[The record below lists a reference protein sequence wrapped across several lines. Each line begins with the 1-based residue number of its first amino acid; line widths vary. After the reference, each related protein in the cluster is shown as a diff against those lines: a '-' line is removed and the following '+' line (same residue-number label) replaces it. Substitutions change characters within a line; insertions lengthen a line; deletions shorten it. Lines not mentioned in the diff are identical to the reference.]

1 MSLAIRRSWTTDFN
15 CVSFIDYAASQ
26 AHFQSRVSEEDPR
39 RQQRR
44 GPGGQDAASEEDPR
58 RQRRGPGQD
67 FQNFQP
73 DVHQAPPQDFRYGRG
88 NAAPSQLGGADRTV
102 AAGARPKVSARDRG
116 WAPPVELGH
125 ASSPFGEGLGPPP
138 PMGSPGAA
146 GGGRGENFALGSRR
160 DRREDPPYMNSMDQ
174 MAPPYA
180 GDSHGGYDAQAYGG
194 RPAAVLQDSFNGNDA
209 RGSQGNLFGQRRQQF
224 SHDEGPPQQ
233 QQPRWAQARGPP
245 AVPDVPF
252 RGSHGGRDGGYP
264 DQGSYADRGGY
275 PNQGGYS
282 DRGGGYQDRGYP
294 DQGRP
299 DQGYDHGYPDQGQM
313 DMRDS
318 MQDRQ
323 MPRGPGGGGG
333 GQQPQQRRQAGGGK
347 AGGFPGEAFGEAS
360 IDHFRNGASRAAPHG
375 SSPGDLW
382 GGQGPDN
389 ASRPYGEAPSMP
401 RGAPLSMPGR
411 MQQDTQADAYA
422 EDYDEPRRAENNSK
436 GRRDPNAGSSAF
448 SGMSLED
455 SLVPK
460 RTERAVDRPPPAV
473 EENDFFG
480 RGNQM
485 QAITCKYHPASQP
498 APFQFYLP
506 AANVKKHQNS
516 SNAVDKHPFPTSR
529 NTHQHFTL
537 VPSKPLLSYP
547 ADVDRFFETDCGGEE
562 DRPPDVLSPGTMPQ
576 QKVKKQVYQMK
587 QCESQLLVDS
597 ADQATFRRLV
607 QEPSA
612 MPRVSR
618 RSLGSCAP
626 KPKWLLCPWL
636 SRKGGQ
642 LQPLSSLQKFVF
654 GTRQKLT
661 PPSWLP
667 QVQVPKNEPPAS
679 YSVPT
684 APPVQDGE
692 VVQSST
698 RGRSVCS
705 EVSRCPQLHG
715 DPSQR
720 PNATGEELR
729 HHAVKLEAW
738 INAGRPNQ
746 SRSGSASVG
755 VRAPSASGQSSVGAP
770 GALGPSLSRGTG
782 AMGSGASIGRATTRQ
797 RSIGRSKSGLASAAL
812 AAFTARGSS
821 GATLSSLRHS
831 SALKFA
837 PSQRSNRRV
846 AAQRADRTPERKCL
860 SFAD

>member
-1 MSLAIRRSWTTDFN
+1 TECFFLAVPSHQWAVWFYVPGRWRAASSQAFGPMAMPTDVRTMSPQETSQWCNSLALCGVKGRILRDLQETIIKNQIDGLFFDRMLRTNTLTDLGIEELNARMSLAIRRSWTTDFN

-485 QAITCKYHPASQP
+485 QAGRDVQPEPGRRQEDHFEEMSQP
-498 APFQFYLP
+498 ARRQQRDLFEDEGLRPGAEMDEVHSEPQGKPLHAAVRPPPRSRRPAPP
-506 AANVKKHQNS
+506 AA
-516 SNAVDKHPFPTSR
+516 D
-529 NTHQHFTL
+529 
-537 VPSKPLLSYP
+537 
-547 ADVDRFFETDCGGEE
+547 DGWGGQSLG
-562 DRPPDVLSPGTMPQ
+562 DALAPKGGMASASPGGGGSSGSGAPGGS
-576 QKVKKQVYQMK
+576 K
-587 QCESQLLVDS
+587 SS
-597 ADQATFRRLV
+597 AAAAAANGPDPGKTPDWIITWV
-607 QEPSA
+607 
-612 MPRVSR
+612 
-618 RSLGSCAP
+618 RSLPDAFVPEKAREELAHIIEEQGLDGKMFSAYVHQVPPEVCAP
-626 KPKWLLCPWL
+626 KNAMKLKAAWGNVLKEAEAKEASL
-636 SRKGGQ
+636 S
-642 LQPLSSLQKFVF
+642 
-654 GTRQKLT
+654 
-661 PPSWLP
+661 
-667 QVQVPKNEPPAS
+667 NHAS
-679 YSVPT
+679 QN
-684 APPVQDGE
+684 ARGPVQK
-692 VVQSST
+692 
-698 RGRSVCS
+698 
-705 EVSRCPQLHG
+705 
-715 DPSQR
+715 
-720 PNATGEELR
+720 A
-729 HHAVKLEAW
+729 
-738 INAGRPNQ
+738 I
-746 SRSGSASVG
+746 
-755 VRAPSASGQSSVGAP
+755 
-770 GALGPSLSRGTG
+770 ALV
-782 AMGSGASIGRATTRQ
+782 I
-797 RSIGRSKSGLASAAL
+797 
-812 AAFTARGSS
+812 
-821 GATLSSLRHS
+821 
-831 SALKFA
+831 
-837 PSQRSNRRV
+837 
-846 AAQRADRTPERKCL
+846 
-860 SFAD
+860 